1 MRFPLL
7 TILIGSTVLIS
18 SVEVKAQDFAPL
30 WTLQTP
36 LPANLSEFVQDN
48 EKAIELGKA
57 LFWDMQ
63 MGSDGKTACA
73 TCHYS
78 GGGDTRDRGQGHP
91 GALGVFQ
98 NLAPNQQFTH
108 DDFPTRKLSDPD
120 DAFSAV
126 MRDSTEVVGSQGV
139 HKQAFNGV
147 DLGLDGADE
156 VDDCSGE
163 PDFLNHVNGINVR
176 QTTGRNAPAAINAIH
191 YVDAFWDGRARSDFN
206 GNDPHGQG
214 NADAVVQK
222 IGMDGSICACG
233 VTMNRAALAS
243 QSVGPP
249 LSGVEM
255 SGSGRHFYDLGKK
268 ACNLMPLADQLVA
281 SDDSVLGNLAMSG
294 VDGGTGLSTS
304 YVEMIEAAFRPAY
317 WASNAIFNE
326 NGEVIGT
333 GSPNGP
339 DEYAQMEANFSLF
352 WGVAVMMYESTLVS
366 NQTRFDEW
374 LAGNEDALTPEEEN
388 GLDAFYSGGTSCAEC
403 HTGPLLSNATW
414 DQLASEEGGGTGAVV
429 EVDTN
434 GADGIGDKG
443 FHNIG
448 LRPINEDGGRA
459 NVGDMTWTNAFLS
472 GNNAAIPSSGLIDPD
487 LETGPDKNAGAFK
500 TPGLRCV
507 ELNGPYFH
515 NGSAATLLQVV
526 QFYTRGGDFGHFNPD
541 SVSTY
546 IDPIGKLR
554 NKLPRQMAMVAFL
567 KSLTD
572 ERVRWERAPFD
583 HPELRLPNGAIGDT
597 FIVEEGGL
605 HPNESADN
613 MFTLPCVGAGGRTA
627 EMGPVKGFLNGEDES
642 TAGTLG
648 GDDDDPITNVTCF
661 ETSQGVTLTWDT
673 NTILSM
679 ISLEIDHGGFFG
691 TQVIVLSNDVTS
703 YQDPV
708 FRPNVT
714 GYVVTPYYQGV
725 ELKSGGCFIRRGG
738 TPGQVPHFL
747 RGDMNL
753 DGVIDLADAIDSLQG
768 IFGGELMICHDAAD
782 WNDDGAVDVS
792 DPICALSYLFAG
804 GAAPALPYPQC
815 GSDPVF
821 DQLDCG
827 QTNSCP

>member
-1 MRFPLL
+1 MRAALLVFLVGMIVAVFPNYL
-7 TILIGSTVLIS
+7 GG
-18 SVEVKAQDFAPL
+18 QDFGPMS
-30 WTLQTP
+30 TLPTP

-48 EKAIELGKA
+48 AKAIELGKA

-78 GGGDTRDRGQGHP
+78 GGGDVRDRGQGHP
-91 GALGVFQ
+91 GALGIFQ
-98 NLAPNQQFTH
+98 NLAPNQQLTH

-120 DAFSAV
+120 DATSGLL
-126 MRDSTEVVGSQGV
+126 RDSTEVVGSQGV
-139 HKQAFNGV
+139 HKMAFDGV
-147 DLGLDGADE
+147 ALGLDGADE

-163 PDFLNHVNGINVR
+163 PDFLNNVNGVNVR
-176 QTTGRNAPAAINAIH
+176 QTTGRNAPAAINSIH

-214 NADAVVQK
+214 NLDAAVQK
-222 IGMDGSICACG
+222 ISLDGSICACG
-233 VTMNRAALAS
+233 ITMDRAALAS
-243 QSVGPP
+243 QAVGPP

-255 SGSGRHFYDLGKK
+255 SGEGRQFYDLGKK
-268 ACNLMPLADQLVA
+268 ACNLMPLADQMVA
-281 SDDSVLGNLAMSG
+281 SDDSVLGDLAMSG
-294 VDGGTGLSTS
+294 IDGGPGLSTS

-317 WASNAIFNE
+317 WVSEAIFDASGN
-326 NGEVIGT
+326 VIGT
-333 GSPNGP
+333 GAPDGP
-339 DEYAQMEANFSLF
+339 DEFAQMETNFALF
-352 WGVAVMMYESTLVS
+352 WGISVMLYESTLLS
-366 NQTRFDEW
+366 DQTRFDQW
-374 LAGNEDALTPEEEN
+374 LAGNENALSPEEEN
-388 GLDAFYSGGTSCAEC
+388 GLDAFYSGGTECSQC
-403 HTGPLLSNATW
+403 HTGPLLSSATW
-414 DQLASEEGGGTGAVV
+414 GELNVDNGVGEGPVV

-434 GADGIGDKG
+434 GDDGIGDKG
-443 FHNIG
+443 FFNIG
-448 LRPINEDGGRA
+448 LRPSSEDAGRA
-459 NVGDMTWTNAFLS
+459 NVGSMTWTNAWLS
-472 GNNAAIPSSGLIDPD
+472 GNTAALPSGVIDPE
-487 LETGPDKNAGAFK
+487 LEVGPDKNTGAFK

-526 QFYTRGGDFGHFNPD
+526 QFYTRGGDFGHVNPD

-583 HPELRLPNGAIGDT
+583 HPELRFPNGAIGDT

-613 MFTLPCVGAGGRTA
+613 MVTLPCVGAGGRTA
-627 EMGPVKGFLNGEDES
+627 AMGPVLGFLNGDGS
-642 TAGTLG
+642 AAGPLG
-648 GDDDDPITNVTCF
+648 GTDDPITEVACF
-661 ETSQGVTLTWDT
+661 ETSEGVSLSWNT
-673 NTILSM
+673 NTTLSM

-691 TQVIVLSNDVTS
+691 TQMIVLSGDVTS
-703 YQDPV
+703 FEDPI
-708 FRPNVT
+708 FRPSVT
-714 GYVVTPYYQGV
+714 GYVITPFYQGV
-725 ELKSGGCFIRRGG
+725 ELKSAGGFIRRGSF
-738 TPGQVPHFL
+738 PGQIPHFL

-753 DGVIDLADAIDSLQG
+753 DGAIDLADAIDTLQG
-768 IFGGELMICHDAAD
+768 IFSGGVMACHDAAD

-804 GAAPALPYPQC
+804 GASPALPYPQC

-821 DQLDCG
+821 DDLDCG